1 MLGWL
6 RDSLCGNAKTMT
18 VEERRADRKSRVR
31 VGVTYWAAFYIF
43 GGSAVLIGLA
53 LAEVLDKDNFDKV
66 REIFTMVL
74 PIATGIVTYWFATRQ
89 QGNTEEPSGTD
100 GNGDEAAK
108 RKSEEE
114 ESPTTP

>member
-18 VEERRADRKSRVR
+18 VEERRVDRKSRVR

-43 GGSAVLIGLA
+43 GGSAILIGLA
-53 LAEVLDKDNFDKV
+53 LAEVLDDDNFDNV

-74 PIATGIVTYWFATRQ
+74 PIATGVVTYWFATRQ
-89 QGNTEEPSGTD
+89 QGKQEEPSGAGD
-100 GNGDEAAK
+100 NG
-108 RKSEEE
+108 EEDPKQKPE
-114 ESPTTP
+114 E